1 MGAPSQELD
10 HPALDSF
17 DVQAYLRSV
26 TQGGAKRPC
35 LLCGT
40 PHAVQMH
47 SYIQRLVRC
56 PDGRNHQIVIVSI
69 ICETAKQAGRQYTK
83 RILPSF
89 VIPECTIRLDLVI
102 QLMEKLAAGDAPVD
116 YDQAYALVGSACERT
131 IDRHLGWARRVLAA
145 TVLEAIEL
153 LATLAPFGVLPEVSV
168 GVAGLPQLHLTLA
181 NLNAARRS
189 AHGAAARPIT
199 VICCVH
205 FRYVYERARSPL
217 RISSDQVLR
226 SGCWFDTS

>member
-1 MGAPSQELD
+1 
-10 HPALDSF
+10 
-17 DVQAYLRSV
+17 
-26 TQGGAKRPC
+26 
-35 LLCGT
+35 
-40 PHAVQMH
+40 MH

-131 IDRHLGWARRVLAA
+131 IDRHLGWARRLLAA

-199 VICCVH
+199 VGSLLRALQVRVRTRQKPAADFIGSGFTKRLLV
-205 FRYVYERARSPL
+205 RYQLSIPPQGGITWMHYWFAATVWRG
-217 RISSDQVLR
+217 LR
-226 SGCWFDTS
+226 SNCCSCAAC